1 MGSLCC
7 FHTHSSITPHR
18 SAPKSKTA
26 QVMSSFGAKCI
37 RPCLDAALTRHFLLT
52 ISIAPYPQTLTC
64 FPHCKRGLWG
74 ASEAVPGA
82 AFPSGSLPLSM
93 MASHRGAVPGST
105 PGPHEGRTAHNHAIA
120 MQFELVTC
128 RRRGV
133 DSFEA
138 PSTLKSE
145 RSVPEP
151 RILSNR
157 GCCLIPNFKDCTC
170 VQTIEYGTQKIHS
183 HTAFSHSLLAGSL
196 VSDRATTIGSL
207 APWQLPWA
215 CQCLPGRRELLTWCH
230 ESARLG
236 VGAKLITVRRMQ
248 AISMSPMAAYNR
260 SPWPARPC
268 RAERWM
274 TI

>member
-1 MGSLCC
+1 MNSLCC

-37 RPCLDAALTRHFLLT
+37 RPCLDAALTRHFLT
-52 ISIAPYPQTLTC
+52 ISIARYPRTFTC
-64 FPHCKRGLWG
+64 FPHCERGLWG
-74 ASEAVPGA
+74 AFEAVPGA

-105 PGPHEGRTAHNHAIA
+105 PGPHDGRTAYNHAIA

-151 RILSNR
+151 GILSNR

-183 HTAFSHSLLAGSL
+183 HTDFSHSLLAGSS

-207 APWQLPWA
+207 APWHQLLPWA
-215 CQCLPGRRELLTWCH
+215 SRIVDMVSRERQIGGGCKSDHGRADAGNLDEPNGCLQPQPLAGQTVSSRE
-230 ESARLG
+230 
-236 VGAKLITVRRMQ
+236 
-248 AISMSPMAAYNR
+248 MSP
-260 SPWPARPC
+260 SC
-268 RAERWM
+268 
-274 TI
+274 